1 MDIKNYRGLNT
12 EQVAESRKKYG
23 SNKMTRKKRRGFF
36 AEYLSNLGDPVV
48 RVLLISLAVNII
60 FTLRD
65 VDWFEV
71 GGIVIAIVL
80 STTISTLSERSSHAA
95 FERLNGASKRLCRV
109 VRDGRVAHISAD
121 EAVVGDL
128 MLICA
133 GERIMADGL
142 LIRGSVSLDQSA
154 MTGESREVEK
164 GAFSGAF
171 SSFEVT
177 NENLLSPESTCS
189 CLAGCLVSSGE
200 GEMLVCRVG
209 DRTFL
214 GDIVEQL
221 QEDKRE
227 SPLKLRLNKLAK
239 QISALGYGAAAL
251 IAFISL
257 FSAIFIES
265 DFSREV
271 ILTKICDPYFLAS
284 QILHSVTLGLTV
296 VIMAVPEGLPMM
308 IAVVLSSNVKRMLKD
323 NVLVRKQTGIEAA
336 GSMNVLFTDK
346 TGTLTR
352 GKMSVSGFVLAGG
365 RTVNSIE
372 EFKKEEPGLFLSFC
386 ENVLYNTSVSAS
398 GRDLVGGNATER
410 ALFEAARG
418 KLSVDR
424 ERVISKV
431 PFASENKY
439 SSATTREK
447 IYYKGAPEILLSRC
461 KGIDALAIEYSIEY
475 HQKRG
480 ERVIA
485 ICESSN
491 GADMRFICAAVLSDP
506 PRREAKASV
515 EALRGAG
522 IDVIMVT
529 GDGLLTAKSI
539 AEGVGIINKKR
550 DLCLT
555 HAELEAMS
563 DPELLKILP
572 SLAVVARAMPKDKS
586 RLVRLASHDDAV
598 VGMTGDGIND
608 APALRLA
615 DVGFAMGYG
624 SDVAK
629 EAGDVVILDGNLAS
643 IVKAV
648 LYGRNIF
655 KSIRKFLVFQLTV
668 NFSSALVCMIAPLLG
683 FETPITVSQMLW
695 VNMIMDTLGG
705 LAFAGEAPQKRIMR
719 ECPKR
724 RDEPIINGYMAHQ
737 ILISGGFS
745 ALISMLCLKAPFFVS
760 HFRES
765 GGDIV
770 LLSAFFALFIFLGVM
785 QCINSRTDRLNI
797 FNGITQNP
805 AFVTIMTLILV
816 IQISFIYFGGALLRT
831 VPLLPGELLFA
842 FLLAF
847 SAVPFELIR
856 KIIWRFSG
864 HVEGF

>member
-48 RVLLISLAVNII
+48 RVLLVSLAVNII

-109 VRDGRVAHISAD
+109 VRDGRVAQISAD

-177 NENLLSPESTCS
+177 NENLLSPESPCS

-271 ILTKICDPYFLAS
+271 ILTKICDPYFLTS

-461 KGIDALAIEYSIEY
+461 KGIDALTIEYSIEY

-555 HAELEAMS
+555 HAELDAMS

-745 ALISMLCLKAPFFVS
+745 ALVSMLCLKAPFFVS

>member
-109 VRDGRVAHISAD
+109 VRDGRVAQISAD

-271 ILTKICDPYFLAS
+271 ILTKICDPYFLTS

-598 VGMTGDGIND
+598 VGMTGDGINH

-745 ALISMLCLKAPFFVS
+745 ALVSMLCLKAPFFVS

>member
-48 RVLLISLAVNII
+48 RVLLVSLAVNII

-109 VRDGRVAHISAD
+109 VRDGRVAQISAD

-177 NENLLSPESTCS
+177 NENLLSPESPCS

-271 ILTKICDPYFLAS
+271 ILTKICDPYFLTS

-485 ICESSN
+485 ICESGN